1 METTMSPDGWI
12 KQYRKVSRIE
22 LRAQFRARQMAATRR
37 QMRAWF
43 AQFGDPEIL
52 AWSFA
57 AGLVWASGRGTSRQG
72 VASGRT
78 IMWLANYVLLAWQF
92 VTQVRATGAVL
103 GLGRPRSRQPSP
115 EPHSDVSG
123 GRAPGE

>member
-1 METTMSPDGWI
+1 METTMPPDGWV

-22 LRAQFRARQMAATRR
+22 RNARFRARQMAATRR

-43 AQFGDPEIL
+43 AQFGNPEIL

-57 AGLVWASGRGTSRQG
+57 AGLVWASGRGISRQG
-72 VASGRT
+72 VSSGRT
-78 IMWLANYVLLAWQF
+78 VMWLANSVLLAWQF
-92 VTQVRATGAVL
+92 ITQVRATGAAL

-115 EPHSDVSG
+115 KPQNDLRG
-123 GRAPGE
+123 GRVPGE